1 MLIENKLKVLIFLQ
15 NVIWSALASQQIEVI
30 YAVNAGS
37 NISHTDVDGII
48 YAKDDSK
55 NYHDSWSNGLY
66 HNVNPKDEIIYET
79 YAWTYTKAE
88 YNMPVKGD
96 GKYWIILKNME
107 KYIATCPF
115 GDCVFDAIIN
125 GNHTILSNYDIY
137 AKAGG
142 GDTAIDE
149 FVYFEVCNDTLKYK
163 NEISKINNSTITI
176 AFQVKKGRA
185 RVRAIVLL
193 KGDIS
198 LISKISRQNNT
209 INPEYIEQE
218 QNYYCES
225 VVDAKDVPK
234 EIQQN
239 TKFIILLVTSLAIT
253 VAIVILDIGIV
264 RMMTHQ

>member
-37 NISHTDVDGII
+37 KIGHTDVDGIT

-55 NYHDSWSNGLY
+55 NYHGSFNDGLY
-66 HNVNPKDEIIYET
+66 HNVNPKDKIIYQKL
-79 YAWTYTKAE
+79 TYTNLMAE

-96 GKYWIILKNME
+96 GKYWLILKNME
-107 KYIATCPF
+107 RSTPCSIGYH
-115 GDCVFDAIIN
+115 VFDAIIN
-125 GNHTILSNYDIY
+125 RNHTILSNYDIF
-137 AKAGG
+137 AKAGLN
-142 GDTAIDE
+142 TAIDE

-163 NEISKINNSTITI
+163 NEISKINNSTIRLV
-176 AFQVKKGRA
+176 FQAKKGA
-185 RVRAIVLL
+185 AAISAIVLL

-209 INPEYIEQE
+209 INPEYIEHE
-218 QNYYCES
+218 KKYYCES
-225 VVDAKDVPK
+225 VVDDKDVAK

-239 TKFIILLVTSLAIT
+239 TTFIILQLTSLAIT
-253 VAIVILDIGIV
+253 VAIVILDIV

>member
-1 MLIENKLKVLIFLQ
+1 MLIENKVKVLIFIQ
-15 NVIWSALASQQIEVI
+15 NIIWSALASQSIEVI

-55 NYHDSWSNGLY
+55 NGHFNWGAVGIY
-66 HNVNPKDEIIYET
+66 HNVNPKDEIIYQ
-79 YAWTYTKAE
+79 TYTYTYTTTME

-96 GKYWIILKNME
+96 GKYWLILKNIE
-107 KYIATCPF
+107 KTCSI
-115 GDCVFDAIIN
+115 GKCVFDAIIN
-125 GNHTILSNYDIY
+125 GNHTILSDYDIR

-142 GDTAIDE
+142 FNTAIDE

-163 NEISKINNSTITI
+163 NKISKINNSTIRL
-176 AFQVKKGRA
+176 AFQVKKGFA
-185 RVRAIVLL
+185 AISAIVLL

-198 LISKISRQNNT
+198 LISKISRQKNT

-218 QNYYCES
+218 KKYYCES
-225 VVDAKDVPK
+225 VVDAKDEAK

-239 TKFIILLVTSLAIT
+239 TTLIILQLTSLAIT
-253 VAIVILDIGIV
+253 VAIVILDIV
-264 RMMTHQ
+264 KMMTHQ

>member
-15 NVIWSALASQQIEVI
+15 NIIWSALAIQPIEVI

-48 YAKDDSK
+48 YAKDDSHSH
-55 NYHDSWSNGLY
+55 YSWSAGGHY
-66 HNVNPKDEIIYET
+66 HNVNPKDEIIYQ
-79 YAWTYTKAE
+79 TYTATRTMAE

-96 GKYWIILKNME
+96 GKYWLILKNMQRAI
-107 KYIATCPF
+107 YACPI

-125 GNHTILSNYDIY
+125 GNHTILSDYDIS
-137 AKAGG
+137 AKAGYN
-142 GDTAIDE
+142 TAIDE
-149 FVYFEVCNDTLKYK
+149 FVYFEVCNNTLKYK
-163 NEISKINNSTITI
+163 KEISKINNSAIRL
-176 AFQVKKGRA
+176 AFKAKKTVA
-185 RVRAIVLL
+185 KVSAIVLL

-209 INPEYIEQE
+209 INPEYIELE
-218 QNYYCES
+218 QKYYCES
-225 VVDAKDVPK
+225 VVDAKDEAK

-239 TKFIILLVTSLAIT
+239 TTFIILLLTSLAIT

>member
-15 NVIWSALASQQIEVI
+15 NIIWSALAIQPIEVI

-55 NYHDSWSNGLY
+55 NYHESWSGDRDLY
-66 HNVNPKDEIIYET
+66 HNVNPKDKIIYQT
-79 YAWTYTKAE
+79 YAVTRTMAE
-88 YNMPVKGD
+88 YNIPVKGD
-96 GKYWIILKNME
+96 GKYWLILKNIE
-107 KYIATCPF
+107 PICPF

-125 GNHTILSNYDIY
+125 GNHTILSDYDIS

-142 GDTAIDE
+142 LNTAIDD

-163 NEISKINNSTITI
+163 NEISKINNSTIRL
-176 AFQVKKGRA
+176 AFQVKKIQA
-185 RVRAIVLL
+185 KACAIVLL

-218 QNYYCES
+218 KNYYCAS
-225 VVDAKDVPK
+225 AVDAKDVAK

-239 TKFIILLVTSLAIT
+239 TTFIILQLTSLAVT
-253 VAIVILDIGIV
+253 VAIVILDIV
-264 RMMTHQ
+264 RMMIHP

>member
-1 MLIENKLKVLIFLQ
+1 MLIENKLKVLIFLE
-15 NVIWSALASQQIEVI
+15 NIIWSAHAIQPIEVI

-55 NYHDSWSNGLY
+55 NDRGNWSGDRDLY
-66 HNVNPKDEIIYET
+66 HNVNPKDEIIYHT
-79 YAWTYTKAE
+79 LAYTTTMAE

-96 GKYWIILKNME
+96 GKYWLILKNIE
-107 KYIATCPF
+107 KACSLGY
-115 GDCVFDAIIN
+115 CVFDAIIN
-125 GNHTILSNYDIY
+125 GNHTILSDYDIF

-142 GDTAIDE
+142 FNTAIDE
-149 FVYFEVCNDTLKYK
+149 FVYFEICNDTLKYK
-163 NEISKINNSTITI
+163 NEISKINNSTITL
-176 AFQVKKGRA
+176 AFKAKKELA
-185 RVRAIVLL
+185 RVSAIILL

-209 INPEYIEQE
+209 INYEYIELE
-218 QNYYCES
+218 QKYYCES
-225 VVDAKDVPK
+225 VVDAKDVAK

-239 TKFIILLVTSLAIT
+239 TTFIILLLTSLAIT

-264 RMMTHQ
+264 RMMMHQ